1 MVTHSLPDL
10 CPILLRP
17 SSLTLHILTLVLC
30 MRFLS
35 YDFHRLKV
43 T

>member
-10 CPILLRP
+10 CPNLLRP
-17 SSLTLHILTLVLC
+17 SSLTLYILTLVLC
-30 MRFLS
+30 MWFLS
-35 YDFHRLKV
+35 YDFHHPKV